1 MGRAKPT
8 RIMVCPDAHHP
19 YVDELAWRTF
29 LAAARKVKPDVMVV
43 IGDFADCYAVSSH
56 AKDPGRKSRLK
67 DELEAVNKALD
78 QISRLEIPR
87 VEFCEGNHETRIT
100 RFVASEA
107 SALYGMLDVKDL
119 LRITERGW
127 GWTAY
132 NDFLRI
138 GKVAFTH
145 DVGRCGV
152 NTARQSL
159 QDFGGNIVIGHSH
172 RASLAFQGTT
182 AGEQH
187 FGLNV
192 GWLGDVDSIDY
203 HHKARARRDWQHA
216 FGLIDQTADGLS
228 WATLVPILEGRCVVY
243 GEQVSGRARS
253 KR

>member
-19 YVDELAWRTF
+19 YVDELAWKTF
-29 LAAARKVKPDVMVV
+29 LAAARVAKPDIMVI

-56 AKDPGRKSRLK
+56 AKDPGRKSKLK
-67 DELEAVNKALD
+67 YELEMVNLALD
-78 QISRLEIPR
+78 QIEELGISR

-107 SALYGMLDVKDL
+107 SALYGMLDVSEL
-119 LRITERGW
+119 LRIEARGW
-127 GWTAY
+127 GWTPY
-132 NDFLRI
+132 NDFLKI
-138 GKVAFTH
+138 GKVLYTH

-159 QDFGGNIVIGHSH
+159 QDMGTNIVVGHSH
-172 RASLAFQGTT
+172 RAALVFQGTT

-192 GWLGDVDSIDY
+192 GWLGDLNSIDY
-203 HHKARARRDWQHA
+203 QHKARARRDWQHA
-216 FGLIDQTADGLS
+216 FGLIDQTPDGCA
-228 WATLVPILEGRCVVY
+228 WATLVPILDGHCVVY
-243 GEQVSGRARS
+243 GQPVNGRSRS
-253 KR
+253 R

>member
-29 LAAARKVKPDVMVV
+29 LAAARKVKPDVMVI

-67 DELEAVNKALD
+67 DELQAVNVALD

-119 LRITERGW
+119 LRISERGW
-127 GWTAY
+127 GWTPY
-132 NDFLRI
+132 NDFLKI
-138 GKVAFTH
+138 GKVLYTH

-159 QDFGGNIVIGHSH
+159 QDVGGNIVVGHSH
-172 RASLAFQGTT
+172 RAALVYQGTT

-192 GWLGDVDSIDY
+192 GWLGDIGSIDY
-203 HHKARARRDWQHA
+203 QHKARARRDWQHA
-216 FGLIDQTADGLS
+216 FGLIDQTADGLA

-243 GEQVSGRARS
+243 GEQVSGRAR
-253 KR
+253 R